1 MLFVRASLSWYI
13 ARPPGVAKECC
24 SQAGARV
31 VVAASA
37 PPVTKC
43 VGTRHWAEVGT
54 KYRLK
59 LWLLIADA
67 RWRSNRPKQ
76 KSVGGLLS
84 QHAAAAVPISR
95 ATLEGW
101 MRGFAWSC
109 AGAQYSL
116 GAACRA
122 IPAGLPIPWL

>member
-1 MLFVRASLSWYI
+1 M
-13 ARPPGVAKECC
+13 
-24 SQAGARV
+24 

-84 QHAAAAVPISR
+84 QQQQQQYVPISR

-101 MRGFAWSC
+101 MPLCGISLQSGTLANVLSSISFKHPDRGLLHISV
-109 AGAQYSL
+109 L
-116 GAACRA
+116 
-122 IPAGLPIPWL
+122 